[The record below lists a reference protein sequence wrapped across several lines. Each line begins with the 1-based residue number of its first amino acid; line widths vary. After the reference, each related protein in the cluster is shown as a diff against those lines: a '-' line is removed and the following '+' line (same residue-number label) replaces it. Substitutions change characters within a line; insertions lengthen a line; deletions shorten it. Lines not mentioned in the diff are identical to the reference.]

1 MGLAQSNHSQPPEP
15 TGVVFWDWKHLAG
28 SALPERGKHAVR
40 FVFINPA
47 ACLEADLCKG
57 GLQNIFPLEVVMS
70 MLGTVQS
77 KLAAG
82 ANSRASISAA
92 EELSPAGA
100 EGFEDHCWA

>member
-1 MGLAQSNHSQPPEP
+1 MQL
-15 TGVVFWDWKHLAG
+15 DLL
-28 SALPERGKHAVR
+28 LP
-40 FVFINPA
+40 NPA

-57 GLQNIFPLEVVMS
+57 GLQNIFTLEVVMS
-70 MLGTVQS
+70 VLGTVQS
-77 KLAAG
+77 KLAPG